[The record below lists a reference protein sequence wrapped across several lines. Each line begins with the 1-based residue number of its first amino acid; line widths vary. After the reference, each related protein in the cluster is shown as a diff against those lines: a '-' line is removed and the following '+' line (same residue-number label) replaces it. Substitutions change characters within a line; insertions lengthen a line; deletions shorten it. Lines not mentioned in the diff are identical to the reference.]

1 MRVCV
6 GPRRHSCPVTATDL
20 LVPLVLLLAGLA
32 VGYLVGRTLARGTSA
47 ANLGAAQSAAEAAT
61 SRAEVVT
68 RERDEA
74 RADVERART
83 ELSDLGRQLAV
94 VSSTLDHER
103 TSAHQRAADLAAA
116 QEQLR
121 EQFEALASKAL
132 HANSEAVIQL
142 AEQQLA
148 KAQQQQRSELE
159 KRSTQVENLVAPLK
173 ESLTKVDDHV
183 RELESKRADAY
194 SGLVEQVKSMAEVQ
208 SKLSS
213 ETAALVTA
221 LRRPQTRGQWGETQ
235 LRRAVEMAGMV
246 EHCDF
251 SEQLTASSGSGGQ
264 RPDMVINLPESRR
277 IVVDAKVSLA
287 AYLDALESDDPAYQA
302 ERMKSHAKSLKE
314 HVIGLAGKAYWN
326 QFDQSPDF
334 VVLFV
339 PGESMLAPALEQ
351 DPGLL
356 DYAFGKRV
364 IIATPTILI
373 MMLRTAAYMLQ
384 QASVTENA
392 IEVSN
397 LGRELYKRLGTLGE
411 HLDKLGRSITST
423 VTNYNK
429 TIGSLE
435 RQVLVSARRMND
447 FGLGQDELPEQ
458 SAIDEAVRPVTAAE
472 LMAWEEESHRSAVRA
487 LPTSD
492 AQAG

>member
-1 MRVCV
+1 MVR
-6 GPRRHSCPVTATDL
+6 AT
-20 LVPLVLLLAGLA
+20 
-32 VGYLVGRTLARGTSA
+32 
-47 ANLGAAQSAAEAAT
+47 
-61 SRAEVVT
+61 
-68 RERDEA
+68 
-74 RADVERART
+74 
-83 ELSDLGRQLAV
+83 
-94 VSSTLDHER
+94 
-103 TSAHQRAADLAAA
+103 
-116 QEQLR
+116 
-121 EQFEALASKAL
+121 SKAL
-132 HANSEAVIQL
+132 RTNSEAVIQL

-148 KAQQQQRSELE
+148 KAQQEQRSELE

-173 ESLTKVDDHV
+173 ESLSKVDDHV
-183 RELESKRADAY
+183 RELESKRAEAY

-208 SKLSS
+208 SRLSG

-251 SEQLTASSGSGGQ
+251 SEQLTSGGQ

-277 IVVDAKVSLA
+277 IVVDSKVSLA

-302 ERMKSHAKSLKE
+302 ERMKSHARSLKE
-314 HVIGLAGKAYWN
+314 HVTGLAGKAYWN
-326 QFDQSPDF
+326 QFDQSPEF

-356 DYAFGKRV
+356 EYAFGKRV
-364 IIATPTILI
+364 LIATPTILI
-373 MMLRTAAYMLQ
+373 TMLRTAAYMLA

-411 HLDKLGRSITST
+411 HLDKLGRSITGT
-423 VTNYNK
+423 VANYNK

-447 FGLGQDELPEQ
+447 FGLGQDDLPTPT
-458 SAIDEAVRPVTAAE
+458 AIEEAVRPVTAAE
-472 LMAWEEESHRSAVRA
+472 LVAWEEESHRSAVRA
-487 LPTSD
+487 LPTNE